1 MASGDTL
8 FILTPQAYTPPATD
22 YATLDTVS
30 DASTPNMSIP
40 VLDFDGEA
48 DESADW
54 YVTVPSHY
62 AGGGFTFSYTYAMS
76 STSGSHTAIEIEFRI
91 FTFADAVSI
100 LTDNLRIDDPPDP
113 PGLVNVISLADDPS
127 DNDNEFNITSPSGNL
142 SHSNAGSPAVG
153 AFMIIRATRDHDHT
167 SNTND
172 LQLLAVHVKET

>member
-8 FILTPQAYTPPATD
+8 FILTPQAYTPPASN
-22 YATLDTVS
+22 YATLDTVA

-40 VLDFDGEA
+40 VLDFDGSA

-76 STSGSHTAIEIEFRI
+76 STDGDAVEIEFRA
-91 FTFADAVSI
+91 FPFADASSI
-100 LTDNLRIDDPPDP
+100 LTADLGMDGRTA
-113 PGLVNVISLADDPS
+113 VNVADDPS
-127 DNDNEFNITSPSGNL
+127 DNDNEFNITTTGNL

-153 AFMIIRATRDHDHT
+153 AFMIIRATRDVSYA

>member
-8 FILTPQAYTPPATD
+8 FILTPQAYSPPAAN
-22 YATLDTVS
+22 YATLDTVA
-30 DASTPNMSIP
+30 DGSTPAMSIP
-40 VLDFDGEA
+40 VLDFDGSA

-76 STSGSHTAIEIEFRI
+76 STDGDAVEIEFRA
-91 FTFADAVSI
+91 FPFADASSI
-100 LTDNLRIDDPPDP
+100 LTADLGMDGRTA
-113 PGLVNVISLADDPS
+113 VNVADDPS
-127 DNDNEFNITSPSGNL
+127 ANANEFNITTTGNL
-142 SHSNAGSPAVG
+142 SHGNAGSPAVG
-153 AFMIIRATRDHDHT
+153 AFMIIRATRDVSYA

>member
-8 FILTPQAYTPPATD
+8 FILTPQAYTPPAAN
-22 YATLDTVS
+22 YATLDTVA

-40 VLDFDGEA
+40 VLDFDGSA

-76 STSGSHTAIEIEFRI
+76 STDGDAVEIEFRA
-91 FTFADAVSI
+91 FPFADASSI
-100 LTDNLRIDDPPDP
+100 LTADLGMDGRTA
-113 PGLVNVISLADDPS
+113 VNVADDPS
-127 DNDNEFNITSPSGNL
+127 ANANEFNITSTPASL
-142 SHSNAGSPAVG
+142 SHSDAGSPAVG
-153 AFMIIRATRDHDHT
+153 ALIIIRATRDYDHA
-167 SNTND
+167 SNGND

>member
-8 FILTPQAYTPPATD
+8 FILTPQAYTPPATN
-22 YATLDTVS
+22 YATLDTVA

-40 VLDFDGEA
+40 VLDFDGSA

-76 STSGSHTAIEIEFRI
+76 DGDGAVEIEFRA
-91 FTFADAVSI
+91 FPFADASSI
-100 LTDNLRIDDPPDP
+100 LTADLGMDGRTA
-113 PGLVNVISLADDPS
+113 VNVVDDPS
-127 DNDNEFNITSPSGNL
+127 DNDNEFNITTTGNL
-142 SHSNAGSPAVG
+142 SHSDAGSPAVG
-153 AFMIIRATRDHDHT
+153 AFMIIRATRDVSYA
-167 SNTND
+167 SNAND

>member
-8 FILTPQAYTPPATD
+8 FILTPQAYTPPASN
-22 YATLDTVS
+22 YATLDTVAA
-30 DASTPNMSIP
+30 ASTPNMSIP
-40 VLDFDGEA
+40 VLDFDGSA

-91 FTFADAVSI
+91 FTFADASSI
-100 LTDNLRIDDPPDP
+100 LTGDLRIDDPPS
-113 PGLVNVISLADDPS
+113 LTNVISLADDPS
-127 DNDNEFNITSPSGNL
+127 ANANEFNITSSTAAI

-153 AFMIIRATRDHDHT
+153 AFMIIRATRDYDHT
-167 SNTND
+167 SNAND

>member
-8 FILTPQAYTPPATD
+8 FILTPQAYTPPASN
-22 YATLDTVS
+22 YATLDTVA
-30 DASTPNMSIP
+30 DASPPNMSLP
-40 VLDFDGEA
+40 VLDFDGSA

-76 STSGSHTAIEIEFRI
+76 STDGDAVEIEFRA
-91 FTFADAVSI
+91 FTFADASSI
-100 LTDNLRIDDPPDP
+100 LTADLGMDGRTA
-113 PGLVNVISLADDPS
+113 VNVADDPS
-127 DNDNEFNITSPSGNL
+127 ANANEFNITTTGNL

-153 AFMIIRATRDHDHT
+153 AFVVIRATRDYDHA
-167 SNTND
+167 SNAND